1 MGLIILALYIPHRN
15 VAKINEIR
23 VKSYKPDKLR
33 EKSSLDSS
41 NKISSRTMSLPTL
54 VSNADIRM
62 QE

>member
-33 EKSSLDSS
+33 EKSSLFYWILQI
-41 NKISSRTMSLPTL
+41 KFPVEL
-54 VSNADIRM
+54 
-62 QE
+62 

>member
-33 EKSSLDSS
+33 ENHHWILQIKFPVNYVPPHLG
-41 NKISSRTMSLPTL
+41 
-54 VSNADIRM
+54 
-62 QE
+62 E